1 MRRISNSI
9 HTDEEKAAKKL
20 TQAIQDLNL
29 DIERVGF
36 YVANAMPHLHYARL
50 VEVVESAQY
59 QKQGHELS
67 KTGYYYENIV

>member
-29 DIERVGF
+29 DIERVGW
-36 YVANAMPHLHYARL
+36 YVANAMPHLHYSRL
-50 VEVVESAQY
+50 IEVMESAQY
-59 QKQGHELS
+59 QKAGHELS
-67 KTGYYYENIV
+67 KSGYYYEHRV